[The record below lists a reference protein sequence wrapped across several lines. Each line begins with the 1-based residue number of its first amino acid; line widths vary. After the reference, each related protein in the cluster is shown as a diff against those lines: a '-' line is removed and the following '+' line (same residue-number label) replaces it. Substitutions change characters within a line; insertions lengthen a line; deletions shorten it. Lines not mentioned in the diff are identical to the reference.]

1 HSSPSNETDSSPPS
15 KFLISLTIEAVITTP
30 CCQLSSVIVSKLRGA
45 TAWKELL
52 SRTLIRRRLLPNSAT
67 PPLLV
72 SFVVGR
78 VD

>member
-1 HSSPSNETDSSPPS
+1 HSSPSNETDSNPPS
-15 KFLISLTIEAVITTP
+15 KFLLSWTIEAVITIP
-30 CCQLSSVIVSKLRGA
+30 SCQLSSVIVSELRGA
-45 TAWKELL
+45 TAWKELF
-52 SRTLIRRRLLPNSAT
+52 SRSLIRRRLLPNSAT